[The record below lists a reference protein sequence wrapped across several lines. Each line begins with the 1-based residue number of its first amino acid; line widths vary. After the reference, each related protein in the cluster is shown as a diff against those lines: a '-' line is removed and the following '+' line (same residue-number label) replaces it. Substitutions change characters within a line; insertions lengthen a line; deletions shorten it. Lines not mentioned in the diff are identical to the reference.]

1 MLRRRV
7 ILATWLAFVLVISG
21 YLPRSHADEFGDA
34 AQKFIESLSDQ
45 AISALTDKNVP
56 REIRVER
63 FRVLLNDRFA
73 VKTIA
78 RWVLGRYWR
87 TATKEERIEYFRLFE
102 NLVVAIYVDRFA
114 NYAGV
119 TLTVTKT
126 DVKGDQ
132 DAIVHSKIVLPDNV
146 EPLNVA
152 WRVRARA
159 GEHKIIDVIV
169 EGVSMAQTQ
178 RSEFASVIRQNGGK
192 VGGLLAE
199 LRKRLKG
206 NA

>member
-1 MLRRRV
+1 MVRRRV
-7 ILATWLAFVLVISG
+7 VLATSLAVVLAISG
-21 YLPRSHADEFGDA
+21 YSPRSQADEFGDA
-34 AQKFIESLSDQ
+34 AQKFVESLSDQ
-45 AISALTDKNVP
+45 AIAALTNKNVP
-56 REIRVER
+56 RDIRVDR
-63 FRVLLNDRFA
+63 FRVLLNDHFA

-87 TATKEERIEYFRLFE
+87 TATNDERDEYFQLFE

-119 TLTVTKT
+119 TLTVTKS

-132 DAIVHSKIVLPDNV
+132 DVIVHSKIVLPDNV
-146 EPLNVA
+146 DPLNVA

-192 VGGLLAE
+192 VEGLLAE
-199 LRKRLKG
+199 LRKRTKG